1 MAARLELQGRKLN
14 KSGHNKFAGYKYFE
28 LGDFLPTIQEI
39 FAQQGLC
46 GVVSYLPDVAVL
58 TITDMDDGTYIHIN
72 SPMSS
77 AALKGCHEVQN
88 LGAVQTYLRRYL
100 WVTAM
105 EIVEHDA
112 LDATTGSETVNAKQP
127 FKPATKADNTPV
139 VKTVN
144 GIPVDENLKYI
155 TPVPK
160 AKVHTVME
168 GKVGD
173 WQLKVTEDE
182 GGNWA
187 SAVKLATEVCLGFA
201 EQVEDVNNIFKNN
214 RVIYDKLKEE
224 NKVVYDEIL
233 AALKATKEKLT
244 KE

>member
-1 MAARLELQGRKLN
+1 MSVHRKLMAARLELQGRKLN

-28 LGDFLPTIQEI
+28 LGDFLPSIQEI

-58 TITDMDDGTYIHIN
+58 TITDMDDGTYIHVN

-112 LDATTGSETVNAKQP
+112 LDATTGSETTNAKQP
-127 FKPATKADNTPV
+127 FKPATKAD
-139 VKTVN
+139 
-144 GIPVDENLKYI
+144 I
-155 TPVPK
+155 TPVAQAPK
-160 AKVHTVME
+160 VLAGKE
-168 GKVGD
+168 GE
-173 WQLKVTEDE
+173 WQLKVVEDAD
-182 GGNWA
+182 GNWA
-187 SAVKLATEVCLGFA
+187 GAVKAATEVCLGIA
-201 EQVEDVNNIFKNN
+201 EKVEDVNNIFKNN
-214 RVIYDKLKEE
+214 RLIYDKLKEE

-233 AALKATKEKLT
+233 AQLKATKEKLI

>member
-1 MAARLELQGRKLN
+1 MSVHKKLMAARLELQGRKLN

-28 LGDFLPTIQEI
+28 LGDFLPSIQEI

-46 GVVSYLPDVAVL
+46 GVVSFLPDVAVL

-112 LDATTGSETVNAKQP
+112 LDATTGAETTNAKQP
-127 FKPATKADNTPV
+127 FKPATKADNTPA

-144 GIPVDENLKYI
+144 GYPVDENLKTI
-155 TPVPK
+155 GPK
-160 AKVHTVME
+160 VLV

-173 WQLKVTEDE
+173 WQLKVEE
-182 GGNWA
+182 SGNWA
-187 SAVKLATEVCLGFA
+187 DAVKAATDVCLTFA
-201 EQVEDVNNIFKNN
+201 KAPEDVQNIFKNN

-224 NKVVYDEIL
+224 NKPIYDDIMTQF
-233 AALKATKEKLT
+233 KATKESLT

>member
-1 MAARLELQGRKLN
+1 MSVYKKLMAARLDLQGRKLN

-112 LDATTGSETVNAKQP
+112 LDATTGSEAPSLKPP
-127 FKPATKADNTPV
+127 FKPLA
-139 VKTVN
+139 KTVN

-155 TPVPK
+155 KPVAEAPK
-160 AKVHTVME
+160 VLA
-168 GKVGD
+168 GKPGE
-173 WQLKVTEDE
+173 WQLTVKEDA

-187 SAVKLATEVCLGFA
+187 GAVKAATDVLLQVA
-201 EQVEDVNNIFKNN
+201 ESVDDVNNIFKNN
-214 RVIYDKLKEE
+214 RNIYDKLKEE

-233 AALKATKEKLT
+233 ALLKASKELLT

>member
-1 MAARLELQGRKLN
+1 MSVHKKLMAARLELQGRKLN

-112 LDATTGSETVNAKQP
+112 LDATTGAETTNAKQP
-127 FKPATKADNTPV
+127 FKPATKADIKPV
-139 VKTVN
+139 
-144 GIPVDENLKYI
+144 EQA
-155 TPVPK
+155 PK
-160 AKVHTVME
+160 VLA
-168 GKVGD
+168 GKDGE
-173 WQLKVTEDE
+173 WQLKVLEDAD
-182 GGNWA
+182 GNWA
-187 SAVKLATEVCLGFA
+187 GAVKAATDVCLGIA
-201 EQVEDVNNIFKNN
+201 EKVEDVNNIFKNN
-214 RVIYDKLKEE
+214 RLIYDKLKEE

-233 AALKATKEKLT
+233 AALKATKESLT

>member
-28 LGDFLPTIQEI
+28 LGDFLPSIQEI

-58 TITDMDDGTYIHIN
+58 TITDMDDGTYIHVN

-112 LDATTGSETVNAKQP
+112 LDATTGSETTNAKQP
-127 FKPATKADNTPV
+127 FKPATKAD
-139 VKTVN
+139 
-144 GIPVDENLKYI
+144 I
-155 TPVPK
+155 TPVAQAPK
-160 AKVHTVME
+160 VLAGKE
-168 GKVGD
+168 GE
-173 WQLKVTEDE
+173 WQLKVVEDAD
-182 GGNWA
+182 GNWA
-187 SAVKLATEVCLGFA
+187 GAVKAATDVCLGIA
-201 EQVEDVNNIFKNN
+201 EKVEDVNNIFKNN
-214 RVIYDKLKEE
+214 RLIYDKLKEE

-233 AALKATKEKLT
+233 AQLKATKEKLI

>member
-1 MAARLELQGRKLN
+1 MEARLALQGRKLN

-39 FAQQGLC
+39 FAEKGLC

-58 TITDMDDGTYIHIN
+58 TITDMEDGSYIHIN

-112 LDATTGSETVNAKQP
+112 LDAITGSEEPVK
-127 FKPATKADNTPV
+127 KSV
-139 VKTVN
+139 VKT
-144 GIPVDENLKYI
+144 PVGDLK
-155 TPVPK
+155 P
-160 AKVHTVME
+160 KVHTVME

-173 WQLKVTEDE
+173 WQLKVDDSQEHW
-182 GGNWA
+182 GN
-187 SAVKLATEVCLGFA
+187 AVKAATDVCLTFA
-201 EQVEDVNNIFKNN
+201 DKVEDVNNIFKNN
-214 RVIYDKLKEE
+214 RIIFDKLKEE
-224 NKVVYDEIL
+224 HADIYADVMDVFKST
-233 AALKATKEKLT
+233 KAKLT

>member
-1 MAARLELQGRKLN
+1 MSVYKKLMAARLELQGRKLN

-28 LGDFLPTIQEI
+28 LGDFLPSIQEI
-39 FAQQGLC
+39 FAKQGLC
-46 GVVSYLPDVAVL
+46 GVVSFLPDVAVL
-58 TITDMDDGTYIHIN
+58 TITDMEDGSYIHVN

-112 LDATTGSETVNAKQP
+112 LDAVTGAEEPVKKS
-127 FKPATKADNTPV
+127 V
-139 VKTVN
+139 VKT
-144 GIPVDENLKYI
+144 PVGDLK
-155 TPVPK
+155 P
-160 AKVHTVME
+160 KVHTVME

-173 WQLKVTEDE
+173 WQLKVDDSQEHW
-182 GGNWA
+182 GN
-187 SAVKLATEVCLGFA
+187 AVKAATDVCLTFA
-201 EQVEDVNNIFKNN
+201 EKVEDVNNIFKNN
-214 RVIYDKLKEE
+214 RIIFDKLKEE
-224 NKVVYDEIL
+224 HADIYADVMDVFKST
-233 AALKATKEKLT
+233 KAKLT

>member
-1 MAARLELQGRKLN
+1 MSVHKKLMAARLELQGRKLN

-46 GVVSYLPDVAVL
+46 GVVSFLPDVAVL

-112 LDATTGSETVNAKQP
+112 LDATTGAETTNAKQP
-127 FKPATKADNTPV
+127 FKPATKADIKPV
-139 VKTVN
+139 
-144 GIPVDENLKYI
+144 EQA
-155 TPVPK
+155 PK
-160 AKVHTVME
+160 VLA
-168 GKVGD
+168 GKDGE
-173 WQLKVTEDE
+173 WQLKVLEDAD
-182 GGNWA
+182 GNWA
-187 SAVKLATEVCLGFA
+187 GAVKAATDVCLGIA
-201 EQVEDVNNIFKNN
+201 EKVEDVNNIFKNN
-214 RVIYDKLKEE
+214 RLIYDKLKEE

-233 AALKATKEKLT
+233 AALKATKESLT

>member
-46 GVVSYLPDVAVL
+46 GVVSFLPDVAVL
-58 TITDMDDGTYIHIN
+58 TITDMDDGTCIYIN

-112 LDATTGSETVNAKQP
+112 LDATTGAETTNAKQP
-127 FKPATKADNTPV
+127 FKPATKADIKPV
-139 VKTVN
+139 A
-144 GIPVDENLKYI
+144 EA
-155 TPVPK
+155 PK
-160 AKVHTVME
+160 VLA

-173 WQLKVTEDE
+173 WQLKVEE
-182 GGNWA
+182 SGNWA
-187 SAVKLATEVCLGFA
+187 DAVKAATDVCLTFA
-201 EQVEDVNNIFKNN
+201 KAPEDVQNIFKNN

-224 NKVVYDEIL
+224 NKPIYDDIMTQF
-233 AALKATKEKLT
+233 KATKESLT

>member
-127 FKPATKADNTPV
+127 FKPATKAD
-139 VKTVN
+139 
-144 GIPVDENLKYI
+144 I

-187 SAVKLATEVCLGFA
+187 SAVKLATDVCLGFA

>member
-1 MAARLELQGRKLN
+1 MSVYKKLMAARLELQGRKLN

-28 LGDFLPTIQEI
+28 LGDFLPSIQEI
-39 FAQQGLC
+39 FAKQGLC

-58 TITDMDDGTYIHIN
+58 TITDMEDGSYIHVN

-112 LDATTGSETVNAKQP
+112 LDAITGSEEPVK
-127 FKPATKADNTPV
+127 KSV
-139 VKTVN
+139 VKT
-144 GIPVDENLKYI
+144 PVGDLK
-155 TPVPK
+155 P
-160 AKVHTVME
+160 KVHTVME

-173 WQLKVTEDE
+173 WQLKVDDSQEHW
-182 GGNWA
+182 GN
-187 SAVKLATEVCLGFA
+187 AVKAATDVCLTFA
-201 EQVEDVNNIFKNN
+201 DKVEDVNNIFKNN
-214 RVIYDKLKEE
+214 RIIFDKLKEE
-224 NKVVYDEIL
+224 HADIYADVMDVFKST
-233 AALKATKEKLT
+233 KAKLT

>member
-1 MAARLELQGRKLN
+1 MSVHKKLMAARLELQGRKLN

-46 GVVSYLPDVAVL
+46 GVVSFLPDVAVL

-112 LDATTGSETVNAKQP
+112 LDATTGAETTNAKQP
-127 FKPATKADNTPV
+127 FKPATKADIKPV
-139 VKTVN
+139 A
-144 GIPVDENLKYI
+144 EA
-155 TPVPK
+155 PK
-160 AKVHTVME
+160 VLA

-173 WQLKVTEDE
+173 WQLKVEE
-182 GGNWA
+182 SGNWGD
-187 SAVKLATEVCLGFA
+187 AVKAATDVCLTFA
-201 EQVEDVNNIFKNN
+201 KAPEDVQNIFKNN

-224 NKVVYDEIL
+224 NKPIYDDIMTQF
-233 AALKATKEKLT
+233 KATKESLT

>member
-1 MAARLELQGRKLN
+1 MSVYKKLMAARLELQGRKLN

-28 LGDFLPTIQEI
+28 LGDFLPSIQEI
-39 FAQQGLC
+39 FAKQGLC
-46 GVVSYLPDVAVL
+46 GVVSFLPDVAVL
-58 TITDMDDGTYIHIN
+58 TITDMEDGSYIHIN

-112 LDATTGSETVNAKQP
+112 LDAVTGAEEPVKKS
-127 FKPATKADNTPV
+127 V
-139 VKTVN
+139 VKT
-144 GIPVDENLKYI
+144 PVGDLK
-155 TPVPK
+155 P
-160 AKVHTVME
+160 KVHTVME

-173 WQLKVTEDE
+173 WQLKVDDSQEHW
-182 GGNWA
+182 GN
-187 SAVKLATEVCLGFA
+187 AVKAATDVCLTFA
-201 EQVEDVNNIFKNN
+201 EKVEDVNNIFKNN
-214 RVIYDKLKEE
+214 RIIFDKLKEE
-224 NKVVYDEIL
+224 HADIYADVMDVFKST
-233 AALKATKEKLT
+233 KAKLT

>member
-28 LGDFLPTIQEI
+28 LGDFLPSIQEI
-39 FAQQGLC
+39 FAKQGLC

-58 TITDMDDGTYIHIN
+58 TITDMEDGSYIHVN

-112 LDATTGSETVNAKQP
+112 LDAITGSEEPVK
-127 FKPATKADNTPV
+127 KSV
-139 VKTVN
+139 VKT
-144 GIPVDENLKYI
+144 PVGDLK
-155 TPVPK
+155 P
-160 AKVHTVME
+160 KVHTVME

-173 WQLKVTEDE
+173 WQLKVDDSQEHW
-182 GGNWA
+182 GN
-187 SAVKLATEVCLGFA
+187 AVKAATDVCLTFA
-201 EQVEDVNNIFKNN
+201 DKVEDVNNIFKNN
-214 RVIYDKLKEE
+214 RIIFDKLKEE
-224 NKVVYDEIL
+224 HADIYADVMDVFKST
-233 AALKATKEKLT
+233 KAKLT

>member
-112 LDATTGSETVNAKQP
+112 LDATTGSETPSLKPP
-127 FKPATKADNTPV
+127 FKPLAKEEVSKAPV
-139 VKTVN
+139 A
-144 GIPVDENLKYI
+144 I
-155 TPVPK
+155 PK
-160 AKVHTVME
+160 AKVNANLN
-168 GKVGD
+168 KGD
-173 WQLKVTEDE
+173 WAITVENVAENLP
-182 GGNWA
+182 
-187 SAVKLATEVCLGFA
+187 AV
-201 EQVEDVNNIFKNN
+201 
-214 RVIYDKLKEE
+214 
-224 NKVVYDEIL
+224 IL
-233 AALKATKEKLT
+233 AAETMLSVIETEEELKSMFQINRGIFDQVQKASADEYQTLMGKFTATKEKLLN
-244 KE
+244 KG

>member
-1 MAARLELQGRKLN
+1 MSVYKKLMAARLELQGRKLN

-28 LGDFLPTIQEI
+28 LGDFLPSIQEI
-39 FAQQGLC
+39 FAKQGLC

-58 TITDMDDGTYIHIN
+58 TITDMEDGSYIHVN

-112 LDATTGSETVNAKQP
+112 LDAVTGAEEPVK
-127 FKPATKADNTPV
+127 KPV
-139 VKTVN
+139 VKT
-144 GIPVDENLKYI
+144 PVGDLK
-155 TPVPK
+155 P
-160 AKVHTVME
+160 KVHTVME

-173 WQLKVTEDE
+173 WQLKVDDSQEHW
-182 GGNWA
+182 G
-187 SAVKLATEVCLGFA
+187 SAVKAATDVCLTFA
-201 EQVEDVNNIFKNN
+201 EKVEDVNNIFKNN
-214 RVIYDKLKEE
+214 RIIFDKLKEE
-224 NKVVYDEIL
+224 HADIYADVMDVFKST
-233 AALKATKEKLT
+233 KAKLT

>member
-1 MAARLELQGRKLN
+1 MSVHRKLMAARLELQGRKLN

-28 LGDFLPTIQEI
+28 LGDFLPSIQEI

-58 TITDMDDGTYIHIN
+58 TITDMDDGTYIHVN

-112 LDATTGSETVNAKQP
+112 LDATTGSEAPSLKPP
-127 FKPATKADNTPV
+127 FKPIAKAEVKPV
-139 VKTVN
+139 A
-144 GIPVDENLKYI
+144 EA
-155 TPVPK
+155 PK
-160 AKVHTVME
+160 VLA
-168 GKVGD
+168 GKPGE
-173 WQLKVTEDE
+173 WQLKVVEDAD
-182 GGNWA
+182 GNWA
-187 SAVKLATEVCLGFA
+187 GAVKEATDVCLGIA
-201 EQVEDVNNIFKNN
+201 EKVEDVNNIFKNN
-214 RVIYDKLKEE
+214 RLIYDKLKEE

>member
-28 LGDFLPTIQEI
+28 LGDFLPSIQEI

-58 TITDMDDGTYIHIN
+58 TITDMDDGTYIHVN

-112 LDATTGSETVNAKQP
+112 LDATTGSETTNAKQP
-127 FKPATKADNTPV
+127 FKPATKAD
-139 VKTVN
+139 
-144 GIPVDENLKYI
+144 I
-155 TPVPK
+155 TPVAQAPK
-160 AKVHTVME
+160 VLAGKE
-168 GKVGD
+168 GE
-173 WQLKVTEDE
+173 WQLKVVEDAD
-182 GGNWA
+182 GNWA
-187 SAVKLATEVCLGFA
+187 GAVKAATEVCLGIA
-201 EQVEDVNNIFKNN
+201 EKVEDVNNIFKNN
-214 RVIYDKLKEE
+214 RLIYDKLKEE

-233 AALKATKEKLT
+233 AQLKATKEKLI

>member
-1 MAARLELQGRKLN
+1 
-14 KSGHNKFAGYKYFE
+14 
-28 LGDFLPTIQEI
+28 
-39 FAQQGLC
+39 
-46 GVVSYLPDVAVL
+46 
-58 TITDMDDGTYIHIN
+58 MDDGTYIHIN

-105 EIVEHDA
+105 EIA
-112 LDATTGSETVNAKQP
+112 P
-127 FKPATKADNTPV
+127 FKPVPKSDV
-139 VKTVN
+139 
-144 GIPVDENLKYI
+144 I
-155 TPVPK
+155 VPK

-187 SAVKLATEVCLGFA
+187 TAVKLATEVCLGFA

-233 AALKATKEKLT
+233 AQLKATKEKLI

>member
-1 MAARLELQGRKLN
+1 
-14 KSGHNKFAGYKYFE
+14 
-28 LGDFLPTIQEI
+28 
-39 FAQQGLC
+39 
-46 GVVSYLPDVAVL
+46 
-58 TITDMDDGTYIHIN
+58 MDDGTYIHIN

-127 FKPATKADNTPV
+127 FKPATKADIKPV
-139 VKTVN
+139 
-144 GIPVDENLKYI
+144 EQA
-155 TPVPK
+155 PK
-160 AKVHTVME
+160 VLA
-168 GKVGD
+168 GKDGE
-173 WQLKVTEDE
+173 WQLKVLEDAD
-182 GGNWA
+182 GNWA
-187 SAVKLATEVCLGFA
+187 GAVKAATDVCLGIA
-201 EQVEDVNNIFKNN
+201 EKVEDVNNIFKNN
-214 RVIYDKLKEE
+214 RLIYDKLKEE

-233 AALKATKEKLT
+233 AALKATKESLT

>member
-28 LGDFLPTIQEI
+28 LGDFLPSIQEI

-58 TITDMDDGTYIHIN
+58 TITDMDDGTYIHVN

-127 FKPATKADNTPV
+127 FKPATKAD
-139 VKTVN
+139 
-144 GIPVDENLKYI
+144 I
-155 TPVPK
+155 TPVAQAPK
-160 AKVHTVME
+160 VLAGKE
-168 GKVGD
+168 GE
-173 WQLKVTEDE
+173 WQLKVVEDAD
-182 GGNWA
+182 GNWA
-187 SAVKLATEVCLGFA
+187 GAVKAATEVCLGIA
-201 EQVEDVNNIFKNN
+201 EKVEDVNNIFKNN
-214 RVIYDKLKEE
+214 RLIYDKLKEE

-233 AALKATKEKLT
+233 AQLKATKEKLI

>member
-1 MAARLELQGRKLN
+1 MSVYKKLMAARLELQGRKLN

-28 LGDFLPTIQEI
+28 LGDFLPSIQEI
-39 FAQQGLC
+39 FAKQGLC

-58 TITDMDDGTYIHIN
+58 TITDMEDGSYIHVN

-112 LDATTGSETVNAKQP
+112 LDAVTGAEEPAK
-127 FKPATKADNTPV
+127 KPV
-139 VKTVN
+139 VKT
-144 GIPVDENLKYI
+144 PVGDLK
-155 TPVPK
+155 P
-160 AKVHTVME
+160 KVHTVME

-173 WQLKVTEDE
+173 WQLKVDDSQEHW
-182 GGNWA
+182 GN
-187 SAVKLATEVCLGFA
+187 AVKAATDVCLTFA
-201 EQVEDVNNIFKNN
+201 EKVEDVNNIFKNN
-214 RVIYDKLKEE
+214 RIIFDKLKEE
-224 NKVVYDEIL
+224 HADIYADVMDVFKST
-233 AALKATKEKLT
+233 KAKLT

>member
-1 MAARLELQGRKLN
+1 MSVYKKLMEARLALQGRKLN

-39 FAQQGLC
+39 FADKGLC

-58 TITDMDDGTYIHIN
+58 TITDMEDGSYIHIN

-112 LDATTGSETVNAKQP
+112 LDATTGSEEPVK
-127 FKPATKADNTPV
+127 KSV
-139 VKTVN
+139 VKT
-144 GIPVDENLKYI
+144 PVGDLK
-155 TPVPK
+155 P
-160 AKVHTVME
+160 KVHTVME

-173 WQLKVTEDE
+173 WQLKVDDSQEHW
-182 GGNWA
+182 GN
-187 SAVKLATEVCLGFA
+187 AVKAATDVCLTFA
-201 EQVEDVNNIFKNN
+201 DKVEDVNNIFKNN
-214 RVIYDKLKEE
+214 RIIFDKLKEE
-224 NKVVYDEIL
+224 HADIYADVMDVFKST
-233 AALKATKEKLT
+233 KAKLT

>member
-1 MAARLELQGRKLN
+1 MSVYKKLMAARLELQGRKLN

-28 LGDFLPTIQEI
+28 LGDFLPSIQEI
-39 FAQQGLC
+39 FAKQGLC
-46 GVVSYLPDVAVL
+46 GVVSFLPDVAVL
-58 TITDMDDGTYIHIN
+58 TITDMEDGSYIHVN

-112 LDATTGSETVNAKQP
+112 LDATTGSETPNAKQP
-127 FKPATKADNTPV
+127 VKPFA
-139 VKTVN
+139 KTVN
-144 GIPVDENLKYI
+144 GHPVDENLKYI
-155 TPVPK
+155 KP
-160 AKVHTVME
+160 KVHTVME

-173 WQLKVTEDE
+173 WQLKVDDSQEHW
-182 GGNWA
+182 GN
-187 SAVKLATEVCLGFA
+187 AVKAATDVCLTFA
-201 EQVEDVNNIFKNN
+201 DKVEDVNNIFKNN
-214 RVIYDKLKEE
+214 RIIFDKLKEE
-224 NKVVYDEIL
+224 HADIYADVMDVFKST
-233 AALKATKEKLT
+233 KAKLT

>member
-1 MAARLELQGRKLN
+1 MSVYKKLMAARLELQGRKLN

-112 LDATTGSETVNAKQP
+112 LDATTGSETPNVKQSVKP
-127 FKPATKADNTPV
+127 FA
-139 VKTVN
+139 KTVN

-155 TPVPK
+155 KPVAQAPK
-160 AKVHTVME
+160 VLAGKE
-168 GKVGD
+168 GE
-173 WQLKVTEDE
+173 WQLKVLEDAD
-182 GGNWA
+182 GNWA
-187 SAVKLATEVCLGFA
+187 GAVKAATDVCLGIA
-201 EQVEDVNNIFKNN
+201 EKVEDVNNIFKNN
-214 RVIYDKLKEE
+214 RLIYDKLKEE

-233 AALKATKEKLT
+233 AALKATKESLT

>member
-1 MAARLELQGRKLN
+1 MSVHKKLMAARLELQGRKLN

-127 FKPATKADNTPV
+127 FKPATKADIKPV
-139 VKTVN
+139 
-144 GIPVDENLKYI
+144 EQA
-155 TPVPK
+155 PK
-160 AKVHTVME
+160 VLAGKE
-168 GKVGD
+168 GE
-173 WQLKVTEDE
+173 WQLKVLEDAD
-182 GGNWA
+182 GNWA
-187 SAVKLATEVCLGFA
+187 GAVKAATDVCLGIA
-201 EQVEDVNNIFKNN
+201 EKVEDVNNIFKNN
-214 RVIYDKLKEE
+214 RLIYDKLKEE

-233 AALKATKEKLT
+233 ASLKATKESLT

>member
-1 MAARLELQGRKLN
+1 MSVYKKLMAARLELQGRKLN

-39 FAQQGLC
+39 FAKQGLC
-46 GVVSYLPDVAVL
+46 GVVSFLPDVAVL
-58 TITDMDDGTYIHIN
+58 TITDMEDGSYIHVN

-112 LDATTGSETVNAKQP
+112 LDAITGSEEPVK
-127 FKPATKADNTPV
+127 KSV
-139 VKTVN
+139 VKT
-144 GIPVDENLKYI
+144 PVGDLK
-155 TPVPK
+155 P
-160 AKVHTVME
+160 KVHTVME

-173 WQLKVTEDE
+173 WQLKVDDSQEHW
-182 GGNWA
+182 GN
-187 SAVKLATEVCLGFA
+187 AVKAATDVCLTFA
-201 EQVEDVNNIFKNN
+201 DKVEDVNNIFKNN
-214 RVIYDKLKEE
+214 RIIFDKLKEE
-224 NKVVYDEIL
+224 HADIYADVMDVFKST
-233 AALKATKEKLT
+233 KAKLT